1 MQQLESE
8 LQTKQLEADKML
20 VERNSNQ
27 ERLKLLEHELT
38 KAKKMDAGSSEP
50 STFQRLQAEYEELKI
65 TNTVY
70 LEKIEEL
77 VEQVNQ
83 IKDEG
88 DRRVAELE
96 GALDSAQRQ
105 MKEHGLVSEI
115 GRPVSDSITVK
126 TSISK
131 TNFGQSDDVNVLK
144 KEIDTLKQRIVI
156 LTDKNMEYQN
166 TLADFK
172 NRDRSRS
179 KNVKK

>member
-1 MQQLESE
+1 METE
-8 LQTKQLEADKML
+8 LQTKQLEADKL
-20 VERNSNQ
+20 IVEKAANQ
-27 ERLKLLEHELT
+27 QRIKLLEHELSKT
-38 KAKKMDAGSSEP
+38 KKTDSGNSEL
-50 STFQRLQAEYEELKI
+50 TGYQKLQAEYEEVKI

-77 VEQVNQ
+77 VEQINQ
-83 IKDEG
+83 TKDQS
-88 DRRVAELE
+88 DRRSAELE
-96 GALDSAQRQ
+96 IALETLQKQLKD
-105 MKEHGLVSEI
+105 HGLVSEV
-115 GRPVSDSITVK
+115 GRHVSDSITVK

-166 TLADFK
+166 VLADFK